1 MKIRFSETGHL
12 HEMTT
17 AFFHVVDDD
26 FDFHTSDYT
35 AVAYSQASLWITK
48 ATVNGSPALN
58 LIEAALISC

>member
-1 MKIRFSETGHL
+1 MKIRFSETGRV

-17 AFFHVVDDD
+17 AFFRTVDYD

-35 AVAYSQASLWITK
+35 ALAYSQASLWITK
-48 ATVNGSPALN
+48 ATVTGSPALN